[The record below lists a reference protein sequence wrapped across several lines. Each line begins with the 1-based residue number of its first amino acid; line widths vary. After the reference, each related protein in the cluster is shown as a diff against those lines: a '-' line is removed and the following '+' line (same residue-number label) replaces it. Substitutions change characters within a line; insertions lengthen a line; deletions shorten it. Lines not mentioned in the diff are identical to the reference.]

1 MDANMHRPNK
11 VSYNFHNPEEVFG
24 FATLVIGGPDGDEAT
39 FYLHGRDKD
48 KIEKFLAELMSA
60 AIVLEAVMVQGAAP
74 PEELEE
80 EE

>member
-1 MDANMHRPNK
+1 MDAGMHRP
-11 VSYNFHNPEEVFG
+11 VRASYRFHDPEATFG
-24 FATLVIGGPDGDEAT
+24 FATLVIGESDGDEVT